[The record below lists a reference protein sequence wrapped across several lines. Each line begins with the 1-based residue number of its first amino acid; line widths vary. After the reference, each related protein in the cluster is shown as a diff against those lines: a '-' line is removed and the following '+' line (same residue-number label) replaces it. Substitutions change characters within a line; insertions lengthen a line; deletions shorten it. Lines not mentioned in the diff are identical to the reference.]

1 MTGRRNGGA
10 EPTDAMKPT
19 VTSWEVGA
27 MTLLSLLAF
36 AAGVWIAAANVN
48 LSLSAKNVGGSIMA
62 RGMVMRPDQPGASM
76 KDMSAV
82 AASAVTYT
90 APVDARGD
98 RELKPRMENGVKV
111 FPLETSVIRWHI
123 LPNVSVEAYAYN
135 QQVPGPRIHVMQGDR
150 VRFVVTN
157 HLPEPTTIHW
167 HGLIVPNN
175 MDGPADITQR
185 PIAPGE
191 TFTYEFTVRQSGTY
205 FYHSHDEPD
214 RQQGL
219 GLYGAFIV
227 DSKGS
232 ARHLPPHDLEY
243 TVQLQEW
250 LVEEGRT
257 YPAMIMDG
265 PYQIILR
272 LTERLTRQPRR
283 ST

>member
-1 MTGRRNGGA
+1 
-10 EPTDAMKPT
+10 
-19 VTSWEVGA
+19 